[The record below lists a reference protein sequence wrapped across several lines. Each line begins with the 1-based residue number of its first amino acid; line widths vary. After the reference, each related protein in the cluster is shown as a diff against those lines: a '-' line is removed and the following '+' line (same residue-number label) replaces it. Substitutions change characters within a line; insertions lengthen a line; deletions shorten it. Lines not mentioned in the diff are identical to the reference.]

1 MEKNHNKQLGKK
13 TNQTVESKQK
23 TPCPVAKKCGGCQW
37 LYKPYP
43 IQLQEKNQWIKEK
56 LQNFCQVEP
65 IIGMENPKH
74 YRDKVHAVFGED
86 RSHNPISGTY
96 KEGTHEIIPVDSCLL
111 ENRKADAIIV
121 SVRKLLKSFKIRP
134 YIEDKGQGLLRHVL
148 VRVGHYTGEIMV
160 VLVLTSPMLPGKK
173 NFIKVL
179 REQHPEITTI
189 LLNINDKHTTMVLGE
204 REEVLYGKGYI
215 EDTLCEMRFR
225 ISPKSFYQVN
235 PVQAQVLYQ
244 KALSMAQLRKDDVV
258 IDAYCGTGTIGILAS
273 KSVKKVIGVEL
284 NKDAIKDARQNAKQ
298 NDAKNVE
305 FYVGDAGAFMSGMAK
320 ESEKVDVVILDPP
333 RKGCGEVLLGAL
345 SELKPARILYISCNP
360 ISQATDMEYM
370 VKRGY
375 KAKAAAAVD
384 MFPFTNHVETV
395 VVLSR
400 RGE

>member
-1 MEKNHNKQLGKK
+1 MKKNHNKQLGKI
-13 TNQTVESKQK
+13 TNKAVESKQK
-23 TPCPVAKKCGGCQW
+23 SPCPVAKKCGGCQW
-37 LYKPYP
+37 LYKPYQV
-43 IQLQEKNQWIKEK
+43 QLQEKNQWIKEK
-56 LQNFCQVEP
+56 LQNFCPVEP

-96 KEGTHEIIPVDSCLL
+96 KEGTHEIVPVDSCLL

-121 SVRKLLKSFKIRP
+121 SIRKLLKSFKIRP

-173 NFIKVL
+173 NFIKAL

-189 LLNINDKHTTMVLGE
+189 LLNVNDKHTTMVLGE

-215 EDTLCEMRFR
+215 EDTLCGMRFR

-244 KALSMAQLRKDDVV
+244 KALSMAQLHKDDVV

-298 NDAKNVE
+298 NDVKNVE

-320 ESEKVDVVILDPP
+320 EGEKVDVVILDPP

-360 ISQATDMEYM
+360 ISQATDMEYL

-375 KAKAAAAVD
+375 KVKKAGAVD

-395 VVLSR
+395 VMMER